1 MQENI
6 KNIIKTVLIIAV
18 FTFFSVIF
26 RNLGFHESNI
36 IIVFVLAVLFVSK
49 FTDGYIFGIIGSIIG
64 VLSFNFFFTEPYYS
78 LRTYR
83 EDYPLTFLVML
94 IVAIITS
101 TQTTKIKREINK
113 SLEREKNIQL
123 LYNLNKGLLQVK
135 SKKEILEFSAKNISE
150 IFKRS
155 VLIAI
160 TNEKKEVEDDII
172 YPYENDEN
180 IDLFQISSEKDR
192 AKKIIKESEN
202 FINLNELEENSFAY
216 YTPIIKNNICLGI
229 IGISCLEKKSLTA
242 NEQSSLEAVISLIT
256 MAIDKENIYEKQ
268 KHITLEIE
276 KERLRAN
283 LLRSIS
289 HDLRT
294 PLTSII
300 GSVSTIISNNSV
312 LSESI
317 KDELLQNIYDDA
329 KWLINSSEN
338 ILSMTKIEEG
348 SLTLNKNLELLED
361 IVSETIIR
369 TKEILKN
376 HKFILEMPQMDIFLK
391 VDIILIVQLLFNL
404 IENAVKYTP
413 ANSQITLKIEK
424 KNSIVSFEVADNG
437 YGIPENELDLIFER
451 FFRSSQN
458 SSAEKR
464 GLGLG
469 LAICKSIAK
478 AHGGSLSVFNNSNN
492 GATFKL
498 ELAVEREKNGY

>member
-101 TQTTKIKREINK
+101 TQTTKIKKEKNK
-113 SLEREKNIQL
+113 SLEREKSIQI

-160 TNEKKEVEDDII
+160 TNEKKEVEDEII
-172 YPYENDEN
+172 YSYENDEN
-180 IDLFQISSEKDR
+180 IILFEINSEKDR
-192 AKKIIKESEN
+192 INKIIKLSEN
-202 FINLNELEENSFAY
+202 FVEPSEFEKDSFIY
-216 YTPIIKNNICLGI
+216 YIPIMKNNICLGV
-229 IGISCLEKKSLTA
+229 IGLSCLEKKILKSD
-242 NEQSSLEAVISLIT
+242 EQSSLDAVINLIA
-256 MAIDKENIYEKQ
+256 MAIDRENIYEKQ
-268 KHITLEIE
+268 KYITLEIE
-276 KERLRAN
+276 KERLRTN

-312 LSESI
+312 LTENI
-317 KDELLQNIYDDA
+317 KNELLQNIYDDA

-348 SLTLNKNLELLED
+348 NLTINKNLELLED
-361 IVSETIIR
+361 IISEIVNR
-369 TKEILKN
+369 TRELLKN
-376 HKFILEMPQMDIFLK
+376 HKFIIEMPKEDIFIK